1 MHRGASDRPKPH
13 TVFSGPEEENILKR
27 AHELK
32 TNASKTMFS
41 KAKQNKTPQGK
52 SQGGFIKLETKEL
65 LIMT

>member
-27 AHELK
+27 AHELT

-65 LIMT
+65 

>member
-27 AHELK
+27 AHELT

-52 SQGGFIKLETKEL
+52 S
-65 LIMT
+65 